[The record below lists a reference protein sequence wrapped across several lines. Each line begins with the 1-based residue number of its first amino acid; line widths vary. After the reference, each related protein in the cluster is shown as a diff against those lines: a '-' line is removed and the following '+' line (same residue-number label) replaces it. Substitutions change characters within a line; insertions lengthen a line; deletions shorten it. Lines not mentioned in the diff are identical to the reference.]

1 MQNKY
6 KKKNIVLLGAT
17 GSIGYSALRLL
28 RKNKNLFNL
37 IGVSAHKNAKLLSKI
52 VNEFNVHNVVLSNE
66 ENIDDYYGKYSLQT
80 GSLSLIN
87 LAILK
92 CDIVIS
98 GISGLSGLH
107 AAYAAIS
114 AGNDLAIANK
124 ETLVAAGKI
133 FMDKAKKTNAKI
145 LPVDSEHSAI
155 FQCLNNKNISNLDYI
170 TLTASGGPFLNTS
183 IEELKNIKPED
194 AIKHPIWDMG
204 KKISVDSATMVNKA
218 LEIIEA
224 SVLFGIESKKI
235 DVVIHPQSIVH
246 GLVHYKDGS
255 IIANLG
261 YPDMITPL
269 SVALGWPERL
279 DLDLKKFSLI
289 EISNL
294 TFLKPDLDK
303 FPGLKLGWNAMENPY
318 CSPIVLNASNEVA
331 VELFLNNQIKF
342 TDIYKIITEMLNI
355 YNPKVPSN
363 IDDVIEIDVLTRHKT
378 LNYIKRLL

>member
-17 GSIGYSALRLL
+17 GSIGCSALRLL

-52 VNEFNVHNVVLSNE
+52 VNEFNVQNVVLSNE

-170 TLTASGGPFLNTS
+170 TLTASGGPFLNTP

-204 KKISVDSATMVNKA
+204 KKISVDSATMINKA

-255 IIANLG
+255 TIANLG

-279 DLDLKKFSLI
+279 DLDLKKISLI

-318 CSPIVLNASNEVA
+318 CSPIVLNASNEIA
-331 VELFLNNQIKF
+331 VEFFLNNQIKF
-342 TDIYKIITEMLNI
+342 TDIYKIITEILNI
-355 YNPKVPSN
+355 YSPRIPSN
-363 IDDVIEIDVLTRHKT
+363 IDDVIEIDVLTRDKT

>member
-1 MQNKY
+1 VQNKY

-17 GSIGYSALRLL
+17 GSIGCSALRLL

-80 GSLSLIN
+80 GSLSLTN

-170 TLTASGGPFLNTS
+170 TLTASGGPFLNTP

-204 KKISVDSATMVNKA
+204 KKISVDSATMINKA

-255 IIANLG
+255 TIANLG

-279 DLDLKKFSLI
+279 DLNLKKISLI

-331 VELFLNNQIKF
+331 VEFFLNNQIKF
-342 TDIYKIITEMLNI
+342 TDIYKIITEILNI
-355 YNPKVPSN
+355 YSPRIPSN
-363 IDDVIEIDVLTRHKT
+363 IDDVIEIDVLTRDKT

>member
-1 MQNKY
+1 MQNKN

-17 GSIGYSALRLL
+17 GSIGCSALRLL

-87 LAILK
+87 LATLK

-155 FQCLNNKNISNLDYI
+155 FQCLNNKNISNLDSI
-170 TLTASGGPFLNTS
+170 TLTASGGPFLNTP

-194 AIKHPIWDMG
+194 AIKHPVWDMG
-204 KKISVDSATMVNKA
+204 KKISVDSATMINKA
-218 LEIIEA
+218 LEIVEA

-255 IIANLG
+255 TIANLG

-269 SVALGWPERL
+269 SVALGWPNRL
-279 DLDLKKFSLI
+279 DLDLKKISLV

-294 TFLKPDLDK
+294 TFLKPDFDK
-303 FPGLKLGWNAMENPY
+303 FPGLKLGWNALDNPY
-318 CSPIVLNASNEVA
+318 CSPIVLNASNEIA
-331 VELFLNNQIKF
+331 VEFFLNNQIKF
-342 TDIYKIITEMLNI
+342 TDIYKIIIEMLNI
-355 YNPKVPSN
+355 YSPTIPSN

>member
-17 GSIGYSALRLL
+17 GSIGCSALRLL

-80 GSLSLIN
+80 GSLSLTN

-155 FQCLNNKNISNLDYI
+155 FQCLNNKNISNLDSI
-170 TLTASGGPFLNTS
+170 TLTASGGPFLNTP

-194 AIKHPIWDMG
+194 AIKHPVWDMG
-204 KKISVDSATMVNKA
+204 KKISVDSATMINKA

-255 IIANLG
+255 TIANLG

-279 DLDLKKFSLI
+279 DLDLKKISLI

-318 CSPIVLNASNEVA
+318 CSPIVLNASNEMA
-331 VELFLNNQIKF
+331 VEFFLNNQIKF

-355 YNPKVPSN
+355 YSPKIPSN

>member
-17 GSIGYSALRLL
+17 GSIGCSALRLL

-80 GSLSLIN
+80 GSLSLTN

-170 TLTASGGPFLNTS
+170 TLTASGGPFLNTP

-194 AIKHPIWDMG
+194 AIKHPVWDMG
-204 KKISVDSATMVNKA
+204 KKISVDSATMINKA

-255 IIANLG
+255 TIANLG

-279 DLDLKKFSLI
+279 DLNLKKISLI

-303 FPGLKLGWNAMENPY
+303 FPGLKLGWNTMENPY

-331 VELFLNNQIKF
+331 VEFFLNNQIKF

-355 YNPKVPSN
+355 YSPRIPSN
-363 IDDVIEIDVLTRHKT
+363 IDDVIEIDVLTRDKT